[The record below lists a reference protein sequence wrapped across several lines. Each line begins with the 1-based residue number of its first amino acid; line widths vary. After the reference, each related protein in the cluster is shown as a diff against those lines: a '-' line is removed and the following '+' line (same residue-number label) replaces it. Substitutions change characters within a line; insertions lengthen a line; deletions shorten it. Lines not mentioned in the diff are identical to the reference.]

1 MLHRRI
7 LSRISVDRPFWHPHK
22 FSPVANLSQQSSQ
35 PHVSI
40 DFNDTKVAFK
50 AKTTSELL
58 RSLVVFSSC
67 QIKPL
72 VNQAEPLL
80 KFSYKYLGHTLTD
93 SALRATFFGHFCAG
107 QDEESIRPVIK
118 RLESYGVGSILDYAA
133 ESDVTDSSEVN
144 INIPT
149 STTEGKVQGRVY
161 DYRNEE
167 LCDQHMQTF
176 VRAIE
181 AVKKVT
187 PTGFAAI
194 KLTALGNPELLKRV
208 STTLVET
215 RRLFHKLDKE
225 QSGFVTREAFLQT
238 FSTKIE
244 GQDVLTYFNA
254 LDSDRDG
261 RINYIEWTNN
271 LQLEDLP
278 LLTKHCTQSGPLSA
292 SVLSAEELVLLK
304 RMKARVYHL
313 AELAKQLGVRLM
325 IDAEHSYFQ
334 PAIDF
339 VTQDLCK
346 MYNAPK
352 SSSSNGGSGERQRDI
367 PVIFST
373 YQMYL
378 KDSMARLTV
387 DMDRAQRGGYTF
399 AAKLVRGAY
408 MVIERQHAQ
417 EHRLEDPIHDTIQ
430 NTHENYNRGVQ
441 SVIERIAQGQR
452 AEVMIATHNQDS
464 VSHAVACMQKHG
476 MDAVSAPVY
485 FGQLLGMA
493 DHLTFG
499 LAHHKYKAY
508 KYVPYGKVHEV
519 MPYLIRRAQENS
531 DALSGAQLALRMSR
545 QELARRISGS
555 K

>member
-1 MLHRRI
+1 M
-7 LSRISVDRPFWHPHK
+7 
-22 FSPVANLSQQSSQ
+22 
-35 PHVSI
+35 
-40 DFNDTKVAFK
+40 
-50 AKTTSELL
+50 
-58 RSLVVFSSC
+58 
-67 QIKPL
+67 
-72 VNQAEPLL
+72 
-80 KFSYKYLGHTLTD
+80 KFSYRYLGSTLTD
-93 SALRATFFGHFCAG
+93 KALKATFFGHFCAG

-118 RLESYGVGSILDYAA
+118 RLETYGVGSILDYAA
-133 ESDVTDSSEVN
+133 ESDVTSDTSSESSAS

-208 STTLVET
+208 STTLVEM
-215 RRLFHKLDKE
+215 RRLFHKLDASKT
-225 QSGFVTREAFLQT
+225 GYVTREAFLQT
-238 FSTKIE
+238 FSTKIQ
-244 GQDVLTYFNA
+244 GQDVLAYFNA
-254 LDSDRDG
+254 LDSDQDG
-261 RINYIEWTNN
+261 QVNYIEWTNN

-278 LLTKHCTQSGPLSA
+278 LLTKHCAQSGPLTA
-292 SVLSAEELVLLK
+292 SLLSAEELVLLK

-313 AELAKQLGVRLM
+313 AELAKTLGVRLM

-346 MYNAPK
+346 LYNSPGTTANADR
-352 SSSSNGGSGERQRDI
+352 SAVGSQRDT

-408 MVIERQHAQ
+408 MVIERQHAK
-417 EHRLEDPIHDTIQ
+417 EHHIDDPIHDTIQ
-430 NTHENYNRGVQ
+430 NTHDNYNQGVQ
-441 SVIERIAQGQR
+441 SVIERIAKGQR
-452 AEVMIATHNQDS
+452 AEVMIATHNQGS
-464 VSHAVACMQKHG
+464 VAHAVACMQKHG
-476 MDAVSAPVY
+476 MDVASAPVY

-508 KYVPYGKVHEV
+508 KYVPYGKVNEV

-531 DALSGAQLALRMSR
+531 DALSGAQLALSMSR
-545 QELARRISGS
+545 QELARRVSGS
-555 K
+555 N